1 MKDARTAQQ
10 IVIHALARNVAK
22 MVVIVHAVQKRMVPD
37 VQKSVTDAKTVRQ
50 VVIHALAQNA
60 TERDVA
66 ALAAQKTAM

>member
-1 MKDARTAQQ
+1 MKDARTVQQ
-10 IVIHALARNVAK
+10 IVIHALVPSVQRK
-22 MVVIVHAVQKRMVPD
+22 VVIVHAAQKRMVPD